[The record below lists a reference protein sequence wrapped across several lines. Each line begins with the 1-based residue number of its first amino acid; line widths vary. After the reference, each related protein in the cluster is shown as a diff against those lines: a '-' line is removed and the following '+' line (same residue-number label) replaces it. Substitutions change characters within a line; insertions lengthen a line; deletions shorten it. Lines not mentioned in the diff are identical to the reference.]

1 MLKETQATDKSQSN
15 MASSMGGMF
24 PGQQQQQQPPGAH
37 PPPPGPGASGARAS
51 NNTLV
56 DDLEASFEVRTLF
69 SWLFYVVCE
78 LACG

>member
-1 MLKETQATDKSQSN
+1 

-24 PGQQQQQQPPGAH
+24 SGQQQQQQSQAPGAH
-37 PPPPGPGASGARAS
+37 PPPPGPGASGARAAG
-51 NNTLV
+51 NTLV

-69 SWLFYVVCE
+69 FSWLFDDVARE